1 MTEEEPY
8 IQVEGGPGKNASY
21 ENSHKGNMIS
31 FRHIASNDKGVQAGV
46 DYSFQ
51 INCPCDLCRTT
62 MVGLLEEVK
71 WNLYQVFNEARK
83 NLKDKAE
90 EKNDSTNSS

>member
-1 MTEEEPY
+1 
-8 IQVEGGPGKNASY
+8 
-21 ENSHKGNMIS
+21 
-31 FRHIASNDKGVQAGV
+31 
-46 DYSFQ
+46 
-51 INCPCDLCRTT
+51 